1 MTEQE
6 SSLGQD
12 MVFMPSTL
20 PVLSSID
27 IDSIMAH
34 FDDDVYD
41 KTASSHLRHIVEV
54 VCGQAG
60 FGQLLAASVKDWLNG
75 GVETAWLGF
84 VDQLFASIYGLPRVY
99 SEKTSFDT
107 DAALL
112 TVDEANE
119 ALVKESWYKERFV
132 DMMRA
137 MNDGGTV
144 KGFKEAVRSVTF
156 DDCEMY
162 ETWRYEKRDETVG
175 RMQYL
180 LRNEVVIVPD
190 NKDITPQQKDLLL
203 RVLDRIKP
211 ADVIV
216 TIDTNG
222 LASYKED
229 DLRDI
234 SASSSYFEI
243 VKTLTNAVDSSKLP
257 PPEYLFDE
265 IAYGYDANF
274 NLNLGDQA
282 EVRKN
287 IENRTQEYSEY
298 YVYDKSN
305 NTQIKNISY
314 QSEYESTTK
323 DETSFSEKTSSI
335 QWSDWKQFDRI
346 DSPDNFPGGKY
357 GKTPLSAPALNKD
370 GSSYT
375 FQYDSQNEYELEQSK
390 SIIAS
395 GGQVSG
401 HQYRMKSF
409 SSSSDITY
417 LPEMSLMSVNNSD
430 GTLSMMPE
438 KSK

>member
-1 MTEQE
+1 
-6 SSLGQD
+6 
-12 MVFMPSTL
+12 
-20 PVLSSID
+20 
-27 IDSIMAH
+27 
-34 FDDDVYD
+34 
-41 KTASSHLRHIVEV
+41 
-54 VCGQAG
+54 
-60 FGQLLAASVKDWLNG
+60 
-75 GVETAWLGF
+75 
-84 VDQLFASIYGLPRVY
+84 
-99 SEKTSFDT
+99 
-107 DAALL
+107 
-112 TVDEANE
+112 
-119 ALVKESWYKERFV
+119 
-132 DMMRA
+132 
-137 MNDGGTV
+137 
-144 KGFKEAVRSVTF
+144 
-156 DDCEMY
+156 MY

-282 EVRKN
+282 EVRKSMDR
-287 IENRTQEYSEY
+287 RTQEYSEY

-390 SIIAS
+390 SIIAA